1 MKGKKNYEFIKKDG
15 IASGKPAI
23 RFEISKVR
31 IINTQFKFLNKQ
43 HNKKI
48 EFTLLDDVILLNNYS
63 DGLEADFKGKIF
75 IKGLLFKLE
84 KGPFLNNVIAKFNM
98 KALVSFSR
106 KEIFL
111 KPSLV
116 DIERQKY
123 NISAFIELKNKK
135 QLALS
140 IDGKNINYTK
150 AISLFNYGIKKGLS
164 NIKMTKSIDA
174 KSLIIVQIGEQQDPI
189 ILAKLSSNK
198 NDAMIGNSKI
208 PYSDLDFNAS
218 IISLDTSLLRG
229 NAIKAKVIL
238 KNLEGK
244 VYGFPFYAS
253 VMITNFNEPFI
264 NISTNLFINAKQIE
278 FKPGKN
284 FDLNGSATA
293 LINYYG
299 PVKKLNSQQFL
310 DTPMVLNAKVKFNNV
325 SYRKKTQPFVY
336 TISGNALVINNFLK
350 FDDLFLKTNGGN
362 VKLKGSVNNFVK
374 FSLGQKDGFK
384 ANLIATTNHFDLTNF
399 IQKKNVK
406 SVETKSNNSKIKIS
420 EKIASTTE
428 NDFEFDISLIAK
440 KFLVRK
446 VIANDAN
453 IKLHYKNKLLEIQS
467 LEVNTCSGKLSAK
480 GSIYDMNKIE
490 ANVTTDNI
498 NVNQLFEQFENFG
511 QKAIQSNNIQGKVS
525 LEAKMK
531 MELDEKMEVIGNSIS
546 SHIQFKLKDGH
557 LLKYEPLQK
566 ISDYIFKN
574 RDFEDISFTEINET
588 FTINRFKMDIQEME
602 IASNVLNLFMSGVYN
617 FKDYSN
623 INILIPWNNLKK
635 RGKNYIPKNS
645 EKAAEDLKGLKIH
658 YSGMPNKMKVGLEY
672 K

>member
-1 MKGKKNYEFIKKDG
+1 
-15 IASGKPAI
+15 
-23 RFEISKVR
+23 
-31 IINTQFKFLNKQ
+31 
-43 HNKKI
+43 
-48 EFTLLDDVILLNNYS
+48 
-63 DGLEADFKGKIF
+63 
-75 IKGLLFKLE
+75 
-84 KGPFLNNVIAKFNM
+84 
-98 KALVSFSR
+98 
-106 KEIFL
+106 
-111 KPSLV
+111 
-116 DIERQKY
+116 
-123 NISAFIELKNKK
+123 
-135 QLALS
+135 
-140 IDGKNINYTK
+140 
-150 AISLFNYGIKKGLS
+150 
-164 NIKMTKSIDA
+164 
-174 KSLIIVQIGEQQDPI
+174 
-189 ILAKLSSNK
+189 
-198 NDAMIGNSKI
+198 
-208 PYSDLDFNAS
+208 
-218 IISLDTSLLRG
+218 
-229 NAIKAKVIL
+229 
-238 KNLEGK
+238 
-244 VYGFPFYAS
+244 
-253 VMITNFNEPFI
+253 
-264 NISTNLFINAKQIE
+264 
-278 FKPGKN
+278 
-284 FDLNGSATA
+284 
-293 LINYYG
+293 
-299 PVKKLNSQQFL
+299 
-310 DTPMVLNAKVKFNNV
+310 
-325 SYRKKTQPFVY
+325 
-336 TISGNALVINNFLK
+336 
-350 FDDLFLKTNGGN
+350 LKTNGGN

-406 SVETKSNNSKIKIS
+406 SVATKSNNSKIKIS